1 MEREEGRKERKLRGR
16 EGSFCESPRISCGIF
31 ARAGARR
38 TILLRLGSFSNKYG
52 VCGLFTRCFSGSAAN
67 WWRPQGGT
75 KNRIPRHVT
84 LTHPA
89 NHRASGNCLR
99 PVNPAPLI

>member
-1 MEREEGRKERKLRGR
+1 MGRGEGRKGKFGGGKVTFVKAPEFRLGYLRGQ
-16 EGSFCESPRISCGIF
+16 PY
-31 ARAGARR
+31 AGPFYYAN
-38 TILLRLGSFSNKYG
+38 TFFSNKYG
-52 VCGLFTRCFSGSAAN
+52 VCGLFTRCFGGSEAN
-67 WWRPQGGT
+67 WWRPQGGNT
-75 KNRIPRHVT
+75 NRIP